1 MDEREALL
9 RRALMEA
16 NLADYAAVPAGEPEF
31 SPRYLRRRA
40 RLLADPFRWAKKR
53 ARPLWRRAVQSAAC
67 AALACAVALGAAMAV
82 SPTVRAAVLGWLRE
96 LTGPSIHYSP
106 TAEAAPSAEP
116 PRWRPSALP
125 EGWRLYSL
133 GTPGPGG
140 AVTWYYRNGEERLT
154 FHCWSGG
161 SVGATLSCDAEDA
174 WEAAAVNGRPADFYR
189 DKAGNL
195 LVWEGADGVLFQLQG
210 PLDRPALEEIAEGVA
225 ETAAEPLPAYRLG
238 WLPEGAGEPYGRSVL
253 REAVEEQFTAADG
266 TVCSWLYAS
275 AGAGP
280 LAVPPGEAEAVTV
293 RGVQGRY
300 WAPAAEDAGGVTV
313 TVGSGAEGETY
324 RLADADQ
331 TAVLVWTED
340 GVTFRL
346 RGALDRDTLLRMA
359 ESVTAE

>member
-16 NLADYAAVPAGEPEF
+16 NLTDYAAVPAEEPEF
-31 SPRYLRRRA
+31 SSRYLRRRA

-96 LTGPSIHYSP
+96 LAGPGVHYSS

-116 PRWRPSALP
+116 PRWRPVGLP
-125 EGWRLYSL
+125 EEWRLYSIS
-133 GTPGPGG
+133 TPGLGR
-140 AVTWYYRNGEERLT
+140 AVTWYYRNGEARLT
-154 FHCWSGG
+154 FDCWSGG
-161 SVGATLSCDAEDA
+161 SVGATLSHDAEAA

-189 DKAGNL
+189 DEAGNL
-195 LVWEGADGVLFQLQG
+195 LVWEGADGVLFQLQA
-210 PLDRPALEEIAEGVA
+210 PLDRAELEEIAEGVA
-225 ETAAEPLPAYRLG
+225 ETAAEPLPSYRLG
-238 WLPEGAGEPYGRSVL
+238 WLPKGAGEPYGRSVL

-266 TVCSWLYAS
+266 GVCSWLYAA

-280 LAVPPGEAEAVTV
+280 LAVPPGEAEVVTV
-293 RGVQGRY
+293 RGVQGQY
-300 WAPAAEDAGGVTV
+300 WAPAAESAEGVTV
-313 TVGSGAEGETY
+313 TVGGGAEGETY

-331 TAVLVWTED
+331 MAVLVWTEG

-346 RGALDRDTLLRMA
+346 RGALEQAEWLRLA
-359 ESVTAE
+359 EGITTE